1 MSTGCIIPQNAVD
14 DFKMILWD
22 GMLGGNRLLDFS
34 DGSSHDVYPEIF
46 DGFSSLR
53 DSANGDNCFAR
64 SAALAEVF
72 GLFLVIADVY
82 NASFH

>member
-34 DGSSHDVYPEIF
+34 DGSSHDVYPGIF

-53 DSANGDNCFAR
+53 DSAIVSRDQQLWRRF
-64 SAALAEVF
+64 SVF
-72 GLFLVIADVY
+72 F
-82 NASFH
+82 